1 MDYLETTV
9 IIAVSLFVM
18 VVMGFVLFDV
28 GKDVVKAARKE
39 QEFKRARK
47 KAPDNVVKFSRE
59 NRRKTRAIK

>member
-9 IIAVSLFVM
+9 LIAVSLFVL

-28 GKDVVKAARKE
+28 GKDVVRAARKE
-39 QEFKRARK
+39 HELKRARK
-47 KAPDNVVKFSRE
+47 NAPNNVVKFSRE